1 MRLIGEIIG
10 NYRIVSELGKGG
22 MGMVYLAEHVQ
33 LGRPA
38 ALKMLHPQLSS
49 DAGIVQRFFNEA
61 RAASAIDH
69 PGIVEIYDFG
79 THTDGRAYLVMA
91 LLKGETLEQR
101 LRRGRMDP
109 LEGATIVAQVAGALA
124 AAHAQGIVHR
134 DLKPDNIFLVPNEL
148 LPGGTQVKL
157 LDFGIAKLAGEQSS
171 GMRTQTGTLIG
182 TPAYM
187 SPEQCMGRSDLDHR
201 TDLYSL
207 GCILFQVLCGRPP
220 FISEHGTGVMI
231 AAHMRDAP
239 PDPRTLNPRV
249 PGALVTIVLCLLEKE
264 PSARYQT
271 ALELRNALVAA
282 GANAPITRVPAGE
295 PYAPTVALGSH
306 QTELPT
312 HGGPPAPT
320 TRSASAAQVV
330 APPRASRGKKL
341 GVWIGVG
348 ALLAG
353 IAGVGVFAA
362 IRRDGTQAPA
372 SPQAVPP
379 APVTPVVRTDS
390 APPAPVTPAVRAD
403 SVPSP
408 AVPAVHTGGVTPPPD
423 AAAEV
428 AEVTCA
434 QGQTRGDDTQ
444 GHCCWPEQ
452 AWSTSKAHC
461 VGLPRCPPGMIG
473 HGETCVAEPVRV
485 VSRPAAREE
494 APSAEVAA
502 PKFRLTASSYAP
514 GAAIQIRFARAI
526 RSTPDNRA
534 WITVVERGAPGS
546 SYGAWKYVDDRTTSA
561 VLEAPRKDGA
571 YEVRLHTDYPTKSY
585 NVVHAEPI
593 TVTTA
598 EIADPG
604 ETPLAQQR
612 FTVASKSVRTGG
624 HIDVVFAVALHA
636 ATGERFWI
644 TIVAGNTPDSTW
656 GSYEYVPDHARRM
669 RLDAPTV
676 PGDYEIR
683 LHANYPKK
691 TTNVVHRAAVHVA
704 AD

>member
-1 MRLIGEIIG
+1 LIGQIIG
-10 NYRIVSELGKGG
+10 NYRVVSELGKGG

-38 ALKMLHPQLSS
+38 AIKMLLPQLSS
-49 DAGIVQRFFNEA
+49 DMGIVQRFFNEA

-79 THTDGRAYLVMA
+79 THTDGRAYIVMA
-91 LLKGETLEQR
+91 RLMGETLEQR

-157 LDFGIAKLAGEQSS
+157 LDFGIAKLAGEQSA
-171 GMRTQTGTLIG
+171 GVKTQTGALIG

-207 GCILFQVLCGRPP
+207 GCILFHVLCGRPP
-220 FISEHGTGVMI
+220 FLSEHGTGVMI

-249 PGALVTIVLCLLEKE
+249 PAALVTIVLCLLEKE

-282 GANAPITRVPAGE
+282 GANAPITRVPAVE
-295 PYAPTVALGSH
+295 PYASTVALGPH
-306 QTELPT
+306 QTGLPT

-320 TRSASAAQVV
+320 TRSASAAQVA
-330 APPRASRGKKL
+330 APTQAPRGKKL
-341 GVWIGVG
+341 GVWIGAGVV
-348 ALLAG
+348 LAG
-353 IAGVGVFAA
+353 LAGVAVFAA
-362 IRRDGTQAPA
+362 SRSNGAQAPA
-372 SPQAVPP
+372 APQAALPPPVVP
-379 APVTPVVRTDS
+379 APVV
-390 APPAPVTPAVRAD
+390 PAPVVPAPV
-403 SVPSP
+403 VPAPVVP
-408 AVPAVHTGGVTPPPD
+408 APVVPAVHTDGVTPPPPD
-423 AAAEV
+423 PAAE
-428 AEVTCA
+428 AACSH
-434 QGQTRGDDTQ
+434 GQRQGDDTQ

-452 AWSTSKAHC
+452 AWSTSKARC

-473 HGETCVAEPVRV
+473 HGEQCVAEPARIA
-485 VSRPAAREE
+485 SRATPAPAKPPSSPQAVEPAA
-494 APSAEVAA
+494 PT
-502 PKFRLTASSYAP
+502 FRLAASSYAP
-514 GAAIQIRFARAI
+514 GAAIQIRFAHAI
-526 RSTPDNRA
+526 SSTPDNRA

-546 SYGAWKYVDDRTTSA
+546 SYGAWKYVDDRASSA

-571 YEVRLHTDYPTKSY
+571 YEVRLHTDYPAKSY

-593 TVTTA
+593 TVKTA

-612 FTVASKSVRTGG
+612 FTVGSKAVRSGG
-624 HIDVVFAVALHA
+624 RIDVRFAAPLHA
-636 ATGERFWI
+636 AAGERFWI
-644 TIVAGNTPDSTW
+644 TLVAGGTPDSTW
-656 GSYEYVPDHARRM
+656 GTYEYVPDNARRM
-669 RLDAPTV
+669 TLEAPAAA
-676 PGDYEIR
+676 GDYEIR
-683 LHANYPKK
+683 LHANYPKQ
-691 TTNVVHRAAVHVA
+691 TTNVVHRAAIRVE